1 MKETPPLSRLPPPL
15 DSTQLA
21 LPSRKSAAL
30 CPSALGAF
38 CVPSR
43 CACAVPPRP
52 TRGLALRF
60 PRTCSQHPAVFPVR
74 PAARG
79 ASTMHLWNPPF
90 CGSVISEELLHSGL
104 SGPIRAAASR

>member
-79 ASTMHLWNPPF
+79 ASTMLFYSFFKSLVGKDVVVELKNDL
-90 CGSVISEELLHSGL
+90 SISTSN
-104 SGPIRAAASR
+104 

>member
-1 MKETPPLSRLPPPL
+1 MKEAPPLSRLPPPL

-21 LPSRKSAAL
+21 LPSHKSVAL
-30 CPSALGAF
+30 SPSVLGAF

-60 PRTCSQHPAVFPVR
+60 PQTCSQHPALFPVR

-79 ASTMHLWNPPF
+79 ASTMSLVGKDVVVELKNDL
-90 CGSVISEELLHSGL
+90 SISTSN
-104 SGPIRAAASR
+104 